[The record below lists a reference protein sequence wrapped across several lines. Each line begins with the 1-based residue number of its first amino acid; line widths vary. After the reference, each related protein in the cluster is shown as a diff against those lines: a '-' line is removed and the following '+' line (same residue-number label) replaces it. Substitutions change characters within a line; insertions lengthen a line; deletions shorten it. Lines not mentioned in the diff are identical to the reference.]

1 MGKLSVYASKCKR
14 AEIRKFGLPGKIKRK
29 GRPRKK
35 KPASATRD
43 IDTTQSYSDED
54 TESADEVK
62 THSFQFK
69 VGGDASPKPLGA
81 VGPGSSPS
89 PSPSSSSTS
98 SEEEE
103 EEEDIWTRR
112 FVQNCYNEL
121 TSPQFVRNL
130 IEVLYP
136 AKCLPDF
143 MLLVKQL
150 ASGDFSPTNIAFLL
164 CLERSRWESLVTTT
178 QMRFRPVTKQFW
190 LVVYR
195 LLKGKGLRFLS
206 RLKNWGQVVSEEVSK
221 GKYDPKKSEVNF
233 AVPDERYLQ
242 SMDRVLGR
250 IIDPGIIDDS
260 MKMIEGH
267 KDIVL
272 MADCK
277 RVAKGLKGEFLGD
290 VNLWGHE
297 GNPTMKE
304 KLAQFRDQYNFLTR
318 LTKQLADSEDD
329 IEVYMNLLGVL
340 KMITEQIREVRLV
353 EIQERRR
360 LLNHKRCN
368 PDPGYKTAAKSS
380 CRAHI
385 YECKIFVNHALEL
398 NNSICKALSLLQRN
412 NCSFNSTRVHL
423 ESETSGDYMILSM
436 LENTWTY
443 MQTQNL

>member
-14 AEIRKFGLPGKIKRK
+14 AEIRKFGHPDKIKRK
-29 GRPRKK
+29 GRPRKR

-54 TESADEVK
+54 TESADEAK

-69 VGGDASPKPLGA
+69 VGANVSPKPLGA

-89 PSPSSSSTS
+89 PSPSSSSSSTS
-98 SEEEE
+98 SE
-103 EEEDIWTRR
+103 EEEDIWTRP
-112 FVQNCYNEL
+112 FVRNCYEEL
-121 TSPQFVRNL
+121 RSPQFVRNL

-178 QMRFRPVTKQFW
+178 QMHFRPVTKQFW

-206 RLKNWGQVVSEEVSK
+206 GPKNWGQVVSKEAPK
-221 GKYDPKKSEVNF
+221 GKYNPKKSEVNF
-233 AVPDERYLQ
+233 AVPDERYLR

-277 RVAKGLKGEFLGD
+277 
-290 VNLWGHE
+290 
-297 GNPTMKE
+297 
-304 KLAQFRDQYNFLTR
+304 
-318 LTKQLADSEDD
+318 
-329 IEVYMNLLGVL
+329 
-340 KMITEQIREVRLV
+340 
-353 EIQERRR
+353 
-360 LLNHKRCN
+360 
-368 PDPGYKTAAKSS
+368 
-380 CRAHI
+380 
-385 YECKIFVNHALEL
+385 
-398 NNSICKALSLLQRN
+398 
-412 NCSFNSTRVHL
+412 
-423 ESETSGDYMILSM
+423 
-436 LENTWTY
+436 
-443 MQTQNL
+443 